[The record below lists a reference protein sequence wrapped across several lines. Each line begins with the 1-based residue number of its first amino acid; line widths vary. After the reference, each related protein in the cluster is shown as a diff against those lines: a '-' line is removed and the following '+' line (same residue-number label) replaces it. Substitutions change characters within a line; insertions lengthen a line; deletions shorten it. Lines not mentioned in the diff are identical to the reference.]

1 MAINYKKYFDIAQDK
16 CYDWKPETCWER
28 KEIEFIW
35 FDKQSLQEFIKS
47 IIESTTENTEK

>member
-1 MAINYKKYFDIAQDK
+1 MAINYKKYLDIAQDK

-35 FDKQSLQEFIKS
+35 FDRKGLQEFIKS
-47 IIESTTENTEK
+47 IVELTTEEK